1 MSAASNWRSIACCR
15 IGGPTGIWPPRSASP
30 PPRRSTGPGRCGSE
44 DFLLHVAVADNQ
56 QLYAFVIDKLTE
68 RPEVA
73 DVRTSVIYE
82 HLRNHAVAP
91 AARP

>member
-1 MSAASNWRSIACCR
+1 
-15 IGGPTGIWPPRSASP
+15 
-30 PPRRSTGPGRCGSE
+30 
-44 DFLLHVAVADNQ
+44 VAVADNQ

-82 HLRNHAVAP
+82 HLRNRTVAP

>member
-1 MSAASNWRSIACCR
+1 MSNIS
-15 IGGPTGIWPPRSASP
+15 GV
-30 PPRRSTGPGRCGSE
+30 
-44 DFLLHVAVADNQ
+44 VARV
-56 QLYAFVIDKLTE
+56 FE

-82 HLRNHAVAP
+82 HVRNHAVAS